1 MKRDVV
7 DADVAM
13 AVNVGAAVDTVAA
26 PAADEAGDDVVVAAA
41 DDATVSFLNN
51 EFLVSSV

>member
-26 PAADEAGDDVVVAAA
+26 PAADEGDDVVVVAAA

>member
-26 PAADEAGDDVVVAAA
+26 PAAADEGDDVVVVAA